1 MRICPSRT
9 MFSTALLCCC
19 LPLSTALAG
28 QRSVRVTV
36 DGPGAAAEPITA
48 PVPWSAEWTAAGKKV
63 AVRLSLRAEDRD
75 GAVVV
80 VGDVVELKGSKEKPA
95 RHFELVLDE
104 AGVPLSER
112 TEWLAP
118 KGYVAPDGAE
128 PVMLQWRLSAS
139 WDESLPT
146 PAWDPAPP
154 ADWPTDE
161 FVVIRT
167 GASLYKEPAAQAPQS
182 TAGFASE
189 AAGEVWQVVG
199 EQEGR
204 LALVAPAPAAAAHPM
219 PLPAVAGTG
228 VRLFVDK
235 SDVLPVVPEALDTI
249 ADDGT
254 GLRLRAGVP
263 VEVDGDVR
271 QAAIGP
277 LRVSVGAVELAER
290 YTPSS
295 PPPQRDGD
303 RRSIRARQGK
313 SFGETHDGAVEVK
326 VIGTPD
332 RAAPGRSAEVLV
344 PAVQVGGRFAVRG
357 PAGEAMVRVRPGLE
371 RVDTVASPEDKP
383 VPTGP
388 TVTAGTPLSWINGLE
403 AGTTT
408 HPVLRS
414 ESTRSLDDGRTCGR
428 LGGEGGLTL
437 CWR

>member
-1 MRICPSRT
+1 
-9 MFSTALLCCC
+9 MFSATLLGCL
-19 LPLSTALAG
+19 LPLSAALAG
-28 QRSVRVTV
+28 PRTVRVAV
-36 DGPGAAAEPITA
+36 DGPGADPAPTTA
-48 PVPWSAEWTAAGKKV
+48 SVPWSAEWTAAGKKV
-63 AVRLSLRAEDRD
+63 SVRFSLRAEERD

-80 VGDVVELKGSKEKPA
+80 IGDVVEQKGSKEKPA
-95 RHFELVLDE
+95 RHFELLLDE

-118 KGYVAPDGAE
+118 KGYTAPDGTE

-139 WDESLPT
+139 WDETLPT
-146 PAWDPAPP
+146 PAWDPTPP
-154 ADWPTDE
+154 GDWPTDA
-161 FVVIRT
+161 FVVVRT

-182 TAGFASE
+182 TAGFSSE

-199 EQEGR
+199 EQDGR
-204 LALVAPAPAAAAHPM
+204 LALVAPAPASAAHPM

-235 SDVLPVVPEALDTI
+235 GDILPVVPKALDAI
-249 ADDGT
+249 AEDGT

-263 VEVDGDVR
+263 VEVDGETR
-271 QAAIGP
+271 QAGVGP
-277 LRVSVGAVELAER
+277 LRVSVAEVELAER

-295 PPPQRDGD
+295 PPPVREGE

-313 SFGETHDGAVEVK
+313 AFGETHDGPVEVK

-344 PAVQVGGRFAVRG
+344 PAVQVGGRFAVQG
-357 PAGEAMVRVRPGLE
+357 PAGEALVRVRPGLE
-371 RVDTVASPEDKP
+371 RVDMAASSDAKPAPE
-383 VPTGP
+383 GP
-388 TVTAGTPLSWINGLE
+388 TVPAGTPLSWINGLD

-408 HPVLRS
+408 HAVLRS

-428 LGGEGGLTL
+428 LGGDGGLTL
-437 CWR
+437 CWQ

>member
-1 MRICPSRT
+1 MRTCPSRT
-9 MFSTALLCCC
+9 MFSAVLLGCL
-19 LPLSTALAG
+19 LPLSIALAG

-36 DGPGAAAEPITA
+36 DGPGADAEPTTA
-48 PVPWSAEWTAAGKKV
+48 PVPWSSEWTAAGKKV
-63 AVRLSLRAEDRD
+63 AVRFSLRAEDRD

-118 KGYVAPDGAE
+118 KGYVGPDGTE

-154 ADWPTDE
+154 GDWPTDE
-161 FVVIRT
+161 FVVVRT

-199 EQEGR
+199 EQDGR
-204 LALVAPAPAAAAHPM
+204 LALVAPAPAPAAHPM

-235 SDVLPVVPEALDTI
+235 GDVLPVVPKALDSI

-254 GLRLRAGVP
+254 GLRMRAGVP

-271 QAAIGP
+271 QAGIGP
-277 LRVSVGAVELAER
+277 LRVSVGSVELAER

-295 PPPQRDGD
+295 PPPLRDGD

-313 SFGETHDGAVEVK
+313 SFGETHDGPVEVK

-344 PAVQVGGRFAVRG
+344 PAVQVGGRFAVQG
-357 PAGEAMVRVRPGLE
+357 PAGEALVRVRPGLE
-371 RVDTVASPEDKP
+371 RVDTVASPENKP
-383 VPTGP
+383 EGTGP
-388 TVTAGTPLSWINGLE
+388 TVPADTSLSWINGLE

-408 HPVLRS
+408 HAVLRS

-428 LGGEGGLTL
+428 LGGDGGLTL
-437 CWR
+437 CWQ